1 MTKRMNPIVDF
12 VFKRI
17 FGTEENKDLLLSF
30 LNATLKPTE
39 EKQLKEI
46 LLVDPHINAD
56 QVGDKASILDVRAK
70 TKTGEQFI
78 IEIQLH
84 NKYDM
89 EKRSL
94 YYWAKMY
101 EGQLAE
107 GEPYRNLKK
116 TITISIIDFEYLPTE
131 NFHSVFRLREDAEG
145 FVLTDNLEIH
155 FLELPKLESE
165 HQETN
170 DLLVKWLLFLK
181 AESETKLEELAMS
194 EPTIRK
200 AINVLEFLSQDA
212 EARRLYE
219 LREKALKDE
228 VNMIE
233 GVKQEKAMEV
243 ARNML
248 IKGMEVSLVSEM
260 TGLSGEEVGIG
271 RDRCLSLPEIC
282 RKGLPRKG

>member
-1 MTKRMNPIVDF
+1 MNPIVDF

-30 LNATLKPTE
+30 LNATLKPE
-39 EKQLKEI
+39 EGKELKEI
-46 LLVDPHINAD
+46 TLLDPHINAD

-70 TKTGEQFI
+70 TKTGEQI
-78 IEIQLH
+78 NIEVQLH

-116 TITISIIDFEYLPTE
+116 TVTISIVDFSYLPSR
-131 NFHSVFRLREDAEG
+131 NYHSVFRLREETER

-155 FLELPKLESE
+155 FLELPKLGAD
-165 HQETN
+165 HQETS

-181 AESETKLEELAMS
+181 AESEEKLEELAMS

-200 AINVLEFLSQDA
+200 AVNVLEFLSQDA

-228 VNMIE
+228 LNMIE
-233 GVKQEKAMEV
+233 GAKAEGERQKAMEIAREMLAEGDSPERV
-243 ARNML
+243 ARL
-248 IKGMEVSLVSEM
+248 TKLP
-260 TGLSGEEVGIG
+260 LEEIEK
-271 RDRCLSLPEIC
+271 L
-282 RKGLPRKG
+282 KQQQH

>member
-30 LNATLKPTE
+30 LNATLKPE
-39 EKQLKEI
+39 EGKQLQEI
-46 LLVDPHINAD
+46 TLVDPHINAD

-70 TKTGEQFI
+70 TKAGEQI
-78 IEIQLH
+78 NIEVQLH

-107 GEPYRNLKK
+107 GEPYRNLRK
-116 TITISIIDFEYLPTE
+116 TVTISIVEFSYLPSKSY
-131 NFHSVFRLREDAEG
+131 HSVFRLREDTER

-155 FLELPKLESE
+155 FLELPKLGAE
-165 HQETN
+165 HQETS

-200 AINVLEFLSQDA
+200 AVNVLEFLSQDA

-219 LREKALKDE
+219 MREKALKDE
-228 VNMIE
+228 ANMIQ
-233 GVKQEKAMEV
+233 GAKQEKAMEV
-243 ARNML
+243 AKNLLAMDMTVDVVA
-248 IKGMEVSLVSEM
+248 KA
-260 TGLSGEEVGIG
+260 TGLSEE
-271 RDRCLSLPEIC
+271 EIE
-282 RKGLPRKG
+282 KLKQQLH

>member
-1 MTKRMNPIVDF
+1 MNPIVDF

-30 LNATLKPTE
+30 LNATLKPE
-39 EKQLKEI
+39 EGNQLKEI
-46 LLVDPHINAD
+46 TLVDPHINAD

-70 TKTGEQFI
+70 TKTGEQI
-78 IEIQLH
+78 NIEVQLH

-116 TITISIIDFEYLPTE
+116 TVTISIVDFSYLPSKSY
-131 NFHSVFRLREDAEG
+131 HSVFRLREDAEK
-145 FVLTDNLEIH
+145 FILTDNLEIH
-155 FLELPKLESE
+155 FLELPKLGFE
-165 HQETN
+165 HQETS

-200 AINVLEFLSQDA
+200 AINVLEFLSQDK
-212 EARRLYE
+212 EARKLYE
-219 LREKALKDE
+219 MREMALKDE
-228 VNMIE
+228 LNMIE
-233 GVKQEKAMEV
+233 GAKAEGRTEGERQKALEIAREMLAEGDSPERVAKLTKLPLEGIEKLKKQ
-243 ARNML
+243 
-248 IKGMEVSLVSEM
+248 
-260 TGLSGEEVGIG
+260 
-271 RDRCLSLPEIC
+271 PH
-282 RKGLPRKG
+282 

>member
-30 LNATLKPTE
+30 LNATLKPE
-39 EKQLKEI
+39 EGKELKEI
-46 LLVDPHINAD
+46 ILVDPHINAD

-70 TKTGEQFI
+70 TKTGEQI
-78 IEIQLH
+78 NIEVQLH

-116 TITISIIDFEYLPTE
+116 TVTIRIIDFEYLPTE
-131 NFHSVFRLREDAEG
+131 NYHSVFRLREDEKG
-145 FVLTDNLEIH
+145 FVLTDDLEIH
-155 FLELPKLESE
+155 FLELPKVSGV
-165 HQETN
+165 HQETS
-170 DLLVKWLLFLK
+170 DMLVKWMLFFK
-181 AESETKLEELAMS
+181 AESKKKLEELAMS

-200 AINVLEFLSQDA
+200 AVNVLEFLSQDA

-228 VNMIE
+228 LNMIKGAKAE
-233 GVKQEKAMEV
+233 GERQKAIKM
-243 ARNML
+243 ALNML
-248 IKGMEVSLVSEM
+248 ADGEPIDKIARYTE
-260 TGLSGEEVGIG
+260 LSP
-271 RDRCLSLPEIC
+271 DEIQ
-282 RKGLPRKG
+282 KLKQQLH

>member
-1 MTKRMNPIVDF
+1 MNPIVDF

-30 LNATLKPTE
+30 LNATLKPE
-39 EKQLKEI
+39 EGRQLKEI
-46 LLVDPHINAD
+46 TLVDPHINAD
-56 QVGDKASILDVRAK
+56 QVGDKASVLDVRAK
-70 TKTGEQFI
+70 TTTGEQFN

-101 EGQLAE
+101 EGQLEE

-116 TITISIIDFEYLPTE
+116 TVTISILDFEYLPTDSY
-131 NFHSVFRLREDAEG
+131 HSVFRLRESEEG
-145 FVLTDNLEIH
+145 FVLTDDLEIH
-155 FLELPKLESE
+155 FLELPKVAGV
-165 HQETN
+165 HQETS

-181 AESETKLEELAMS
+181 AESKTKLEELAMS

-200 AINVLEFLSQDA
+200 AIDVLEFLNQDK
-212 EARRLYE
+212 EARKLYE

-228 VNMIE
+228 LNMIE
-233 GVKQEKAMEV
+233 GAKAEGERQKAIQM
-243 ARNML
+243 AMKML
-248 IKGMEVSLVSEM
+248 TKGKDV
-260 TGLSGEEVGIG
+260 EEIAEFTE
-271 RDRCLSLPEIC
+271 LSLEEIEEL
-282 RKGLPRKG
+282 KQQLH

>member
-1 MTKRMNPIVDF
+1 MNPIVDF

-30 LNATLKPTE
+30 LNATLKPE
-39 EKQLKEI
+39 EGKQLQEI
-46 LLVDPHINAD
+46 TLVDPHINAD
-56 QVGDKASILDVRAK
+56 QVGDKASILDVRGK
-70 TKTGEQFI
+70 TKTGEQI
-78 IEIQLH
+78 NIEVQLH

-107 GEPYRNLKK
+107 GEPYRNLRK
-116 TITISIIDFEYLPTE
+116 TVTISIVDFSYLPSKSY
-131 NFHSVFRLREDAEG
+131 HSVFRLREDKEK

-155 FLELPKLESE
+155 FLELPKLGAE
-165 HQETN
+165 HQETS

-200 AINVLEFLSQDA
+200 AVNVLEFLNQDK
-212 EARRLYE
+212 EARKLYE
-219 LREKALKDE
+219 MREMALKDE
-228 VNMIE
+228 LNMIE
-233 GVKQEKAMEV
+233 GAKAEGERQKAKEV
-243 ARNML
+243 AKNLLAMD
-248 IKGMEVSLVSEM
+248 MTVEM
-260 TGLSGEEVGIG
+260 VAKATGLPTEEIEK
-271 RDRCLSLPEIC
+271 LKQQLH
-282 RKGLPRKG
+282 

>member
-30 LNATLKPTE
+30 LNATLKPAE
-39 EKQLKEI
+39 DKLLKEI
-46 LLVDPHINAD
+46 ILVDPHINAD

-70 TKTGEQFI
+70 TMTGEQFN

-107 GEPYRNLKK
+107 GQPYRNLKK
-116 TITISIIDFEYLPTE
+116 TITISIIDFEYLPT
-131 NFHSVFRLREDAEG
+131 NDYHSVFRLREAEEG
-145 FVLTDNLEIH
+145 FVLSDDLEIH
-155 FLELPKLESE
+155 FLELPKVAAV
-165 HQETN
+165 HQETS
-170 DLLVKWLLFLK
+170 DLLVKWMLFLK
-181 AESETKLEELAMS
+181 AESKTKLEELAMS

-200 AINVLEFLSQDA
+200 AVNVLEFLSQDA

-228 VNMIE
+228 LNMIE
-233 GVKQEKAMEV
+233 GAKAEGERQKALEV
-243 ARNML
+243 AKNL
-248 IKGMEVSLVSEM
+248 LALEM
-260 TGLSGEEVGIG
+260 TVDMIAKATGLSTEEIEKLKQQLQYPNQTPCA
-271 RDRCLSLPEIC
+271 D
-282 RKGLPRKG
+282 

>member
-1 MTKRMNPIVDF
+1 MNPIVDF

-30 LNATLKPTE
+30 LNATLKPE
-39 EKQLKEI
+39 EGKQLQEI
-46 LLVDPHINAD
+46 TLVDPHINAD
-56 QVGDKASILDVRAK
+56 QVGDKASILDVRGK
-70 TKTGEQFI
+70 TKTGEQI
-78 IEIQLH
+78 NIEVQLH

-116 TITISIIDFEYLPTE
+116 TVTISIVDFSYLHSKSY
-131 NFHSVFRLREDAEG
+131 HSVFRLREDTES

-155 FLELPKLESE
+155 FLELPKLGFE
-165 HQETN
+165 HQETS

-181 AESETKLEELAMS
+181 AESQTKLEELAMS

-200 AINVLEFLSQDA
+200 AVNVLEFLNQDK
-212 EARRLYE
+212 EARKLYE
-219 LREKALKDE
+219 MREMALKDE
-228 VNMIE
+228 LNMIE
-233 GVKQEKAMEV
+233 GAKAEGERQKAKEV
-243 ARNML
+243 AKNLLAMD
-248 IKGMEVSLVSEM
+248 MTVEM
-260 TGLSGEEVGIG
+260 VAKATGLPTEEIEK
-271 RDRCLSLPEIC
+271 LKQQLH
-282 RKGLPRKG
+282 

>member
-30 LNATLKPTE
+30 LNATLKPE
-39 EKQLKEI
+39 EGKQLKEI
-46 LLVDPHINAD
+46 TLVDPHINAD
-56 QVGDKASILDVRAK
+56 QVGDKASILDVRGK
-70 TKTGEQFI
+70 TKTGEQI
-78 IEIQLH
+78 NIEVQLH

-107 GEPYRNLKK
+107 GEPYRNLRK
-116 TITISIIDFEYLPTE
+116 TVTISIVDFSYLPSKSY
-131 NFHSVFRLREDAEG
+131 HSVFRLREDKEK

-155 FLELPKLESE
+155 FLELPKLGAE
-165 HQETN
+165 HQETS

-200 AINVLEFLSQDA
+200 AVNVLEFLSQDA

-219 LREKALKDE
+219 MREKALKDE
-228 VNMIE
+228 LNMVE
-233 GVKQEKAMEV
+233 GAKEEGRTEGKAV
-243 ARNML
+243 IVRNML
-248 IKGMEVSLVSEM
+248 AKGLNVAEISEL
-260 TGLSGEEVGIG
+260 TGLTIAEVEK
-271 RDRCLSLPEIC
+271 LKQQLH
-282 RKGLPRKG
+282 

>member
-30 LNATLKPTE
+30 LNATLKPE
-39 EKQLKEI
+39 EGKQLKEI
-46 LLVDPHINAD
+46 MLVDPHINAD

-70 TKTGEQFI
+70 TKAGEQI
-78 IEIQLH
+78 NIEVQLH

-116 TITISIIDFEYLPTE
+116 TVTISIVDFSYLPSKSY
-131 NFHSVFRLREDAEG
+131 HSVFRLREDKEH

-155 FLELPKLESE
+155 FLELPKLGVE
-165 HQETN
+165 HQETS

-181 AESETKLEELAMS
+181 ADSETKLEELAMS

-200 AINVLEFLSQDA
+200 AVNVLEFLSQDA

-219 LREKALKDE
+219 MREKALKDE
-228 VNMIE
+228 ANMIQGAKEE
-233 GVKQEKAMEV
+233 GRTEGERQKALEIAREMLAEGDSPERVAKLTKLPLEEIEKLK
-243 ARNML
+243 RQL
-248 IKGMEVSLVSEM
+248 H
-260 TGLSGEEVGIG
+260 
-271 RDRCLSLPEIC
+271 
-282 RKGLPRKG
+282 